1 MLVAT
6 SLALMH
12 MALVYTVDVPAWC
25 HMAIRIV
32 DPDPISSASMTRSA
46 AVTGTRKW
54 SMSDD
59 LFEFLAAQK
68 AGRATQEAERAAKE
82 AQRFPPKCVNH
93 RQDQRE
99 AQLWRTAEVR
109 ACQPD
114 ECDWAPG
121 DYTTQLDPMSRYET
135 VLLTDMLF
143 RRSAVLLV

>member
-12 MALVYTVDVPAWC
+12 MALVYRVDVPAWC

-59 LFEFLAAQK
+59 LVEFLADPK
-68 AGRATQEAERAAKE
+68 AGRATQEAERAAEE
-82 AQRFPPKCVNH
+82 A
-93 RQDQRE
+93 
-99 AQLWRTAEVR
+99 
-109 ACQPD
+109 
-114 ECDWAPG
+114 
-121 DYTTQLDPMSRYET
+121 
-135 VLLTDMLF
+135 
-143 RRSAVLLV
+143 